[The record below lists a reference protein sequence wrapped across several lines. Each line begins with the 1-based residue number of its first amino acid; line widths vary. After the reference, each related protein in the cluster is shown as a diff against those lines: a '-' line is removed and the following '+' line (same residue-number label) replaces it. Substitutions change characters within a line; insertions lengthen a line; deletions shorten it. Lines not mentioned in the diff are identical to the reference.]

1 MFKNV
6 YPREKY
12 IKKLRPFCSSDII
25 KVITGIR
32 RCGKSFILK
41 GIINELLNTGVIDS
55 QIIYIPLDK
64 RGFKNIKTADQLEER
79 IDSLLGDAEQYFI
92 FIDEVQ
98 NVSGFESVVHAYAEE
113 GYSVFLTGS
122 NSYMLSDEI
131 STKLTGRYLNFEIY
145 PLDYAEYIEMKMFF
159 KKSINDDMYLE
170 FEEYI
175 LNGGFPK
182 TLEFDDVQ
190 TRQVYTRGIISEIFE
205 KDVKARKRISN
216 VPVYERVQ
224 TFILNN
230 YSAPFS
236 LGSLLECLEKEG
248 YKTKP
253 NTVRGY
259 IEDLV
264 KAKIIYECNRFDL
277 KSKKA
282 IKREQKYYLS
292 DMAIFFSMNTD
303 NRLSFGPS
311 LENVVYLYLASQ
323 DCQISIG
330 RIGKLECDFIIR
342 KQNGE
347 YAYIQVAYSLQ
358 GGDEKS
364 TQKIKEREYR
374 PFREIRDGYPRYI
387 ISLDKYRDY
396 QEGVHHI
403 NAIDLFLGKET
414 I

>member
-6 YPREKY
+6 YLREKY
-12 IKKLRPFCSSDII
+12 LRKIRPFYTSDII

-41 GIINELLNTGVIDS
+41 GIMNELMISGVPET

-64 RGFKNIKTADQLEER
+64 RGYKNIKTAAQLEEK
-79 IDSLLGDAEQYFI
+79 IESMLGDAEQYFL
-92 FIDEVQ
+92 FVDEVQ
-98 NVSGFESVVHAYAEE
+98 NVSEFESVIHAYAED

-122 NSYMLSDEI
+122 NSYLLSDEI
-131 STKLTGRYLNFEIY
+131 STKLTGRYLNFETY
-145 PLDYAEYIEMKMFF
+145 PLDYAEYMEMKRFF
-159 KKSINDDMYLE
+159 GKDINPDMYSE

-182 TLEFDDVQ
+182 TLEFDDIQ

-205 KDVKARKRISN
+205 KDVKMRKRISN

-224 TFILNN
+224 SFLLNN
-230 YSAPFS
+230 YSSPFS
-236 LGSLLECLEKEG
+236 LGSLLECLESEG

-253 NTVRGY
+253 STVRGY

-277 KSKKA
+277 KSKRA

-292 DMAIFFSMNTD
+292 DLAIYFSMNTD

-311 LENVVYLYLASQ
+311 LENLVYLYLASH
-323 DCQISIG
+323 DYQISIG
-330 RIGKLECDFIIR
+330 RIGKFECDFIIR
-342 KQNGE
+342 NRRGE

-374 PFREIRDGYPRYI
+374 PFREISDGYPRYI
-387 ISLDKYRDY
+387 ISLDKYRDQ

-403 NAIDLFLGKET
+403 NAIDLFLGKEK

>member
-12 IKKLRPFCSSDII
+12 IKKLRPFYSSDII

-41 GIINELLNTGVIDS
+41 GIINELLNTGVIES
-55 QIIYIPLDK
+55 QIVYIPLDK
-64 RGFKNIKTADQLEER
+64 RGFKNIKTAEQLEER
-79 IDSLLGDAEQYFI
+79 IESLLGDEKQYYI

-98 NVSGFESVVHAYAEE
+98 NVAEFESVVHAYAEE

-122 NSYMLSDEI
+122 NSYLLSDEI
-131 STKLTGRYLNFEIY
+131 STKLTGRYLNFETY
-145 PLDYAEYIEMKMFF
+145 PLDYSEYIEMKKYFG
-159 KKSINDDMYLE
+159 KSINSDMDME
-170 FEEYI
+170 FNEYI

-224 TFILNN
+224 SFLLNN
-230 YSAPFS
+230 YAAPFS
-236 LGSLLECLEKEG
+236 LSSLLECLEKEG
-248 YKTKP
+248 YKTKAG
-253 NTVRGY
+253 TVRGY

-292 DMAIFFSMNTD
+292 DMAIYFSMNTD

-311 LENVVYLYLASQ
+311 LENIVYLYLASQ
-323 DCQISIG
+323 DYQISIG
-330 RIGKLECDFIIR
+330 RIGKLECDFIVR

-374 PFREIRDGYPRYI
+374 PFRDIKDGYPRYI
-387 ISLDKYRDY
+387 ITLDKYKDH

-403 NAIDLFLGKET
+403 NAVDLFLGIEK